1 MPSCQAC
8 RRYGPGRVGNGHAD
22 DWVGW
27 QGGIIHIRQRGAGA
41 PLDALPITLVEDRQ
55 HLIHTSITHSIIRLY
70 IDIVFDYNIY
80 LESC

>member
-1 MPSCQAC
+1 MVKSMI
-8 RRYGPGRVGNGHAD
+8 G
-22 DWVGW
+22 WVGR
-27 QGGIIHIRQRGAGA
+27 GIHTYTPRGAGA
-41 PLDALPITLVEDRQ
+41 LLDALPITLVEDRP